1 MSEGSGGTP
10 PLVDARERRSPP
22 APGEV
27 PTDPSS
33 AVVSAGSRRWA
44 TIESDSQRGSPRRG
58 AWRQTRWLLRI
69 IGLALL
75 IAILAR
81 LDLKQTGRILLSQD
95 VSLLV
100 LGLLMFIPQTA
111 LRASRLGRVLRH
123 GGRRA
128 APLLLVRSVL
138 VGTFWGTVTPGKVG
152 ELAKAG
158 VLREVDASWGW
169 ALGVAVVDRLFDVA
183 AVLLL
188 GIISAMVI
196 GPASWTRELAVAT
209 AAVGTAS
216 VGIVLA
222 LARPLRGR
230 WRDWLAKAPVIRTYR
245 EQLGGEFDGFL
256 RILRGQLVGG
266 LPAPGAM
273 TLVLWLVSHFQ
284 VYLFA
289 MAMRMDVSFPYL
301 LATVACGTLLGLLPV
316 SVSGIGTRD
325 AAYIFLL
332 GRHGVSPEAALALS
346 ATVLFMFIF
355 NAVVCY
361 VTMVL
366 MGRGRAAARRR

>member
-1 MSEGSGGTP
+1 MSGTSGGTP
-10 PLVDARERRSPP
+10 SLVEAQEHRSPS

-33 AVVSAGSRRWA
+33 TVVSAGSRRWEPN
-44 TIESDSQRGSPRRG
+44 ESDPQHGSPRRSVRRR
-58 AWRQTRWLLRI
+58 ARWLLRI

-81 LDLKQTGRILLSQD
+81 LDLRQTGRILLSQD

-100 LGLLMFIPQTA
+100 LGLLMFVPQTA
-111 LRASRLGRVLRH
+111 LRAGRLGRVLRH

-128 APLLLVRSVL
+128 APSLLVRSVL

-188 GIISAMVI
+188 GIVSAMVI
-196 GPASWTRELAVAT
+196 GPASWTRELAIALTVIGAACVA
-209 AAVGTAS
+209 AAFV
-216 VGIVLA
+216 
-222 LARPLRGR
+222 LARPLRKR

-266 LPAPGAM
+266 LPAPGAV

-332 GRHGVSPEAALALS
+332 GRRGVSPEAALALS

-366 MGRGRAAARRR
+366 MGRGRAAAKRR